1 MHGVGRYH
9 ALMWLRFWS
18 FLDRLFFGPASI
30 GPQPP
35 AVLMRVLRY
44 PYAVVR
50 DLWRGDINLRA
61 MGLVY
66 TTLLSLIPLIAF
78 AFAVLKG
85 FGAHRDLEPI
95 VYEFFRPMGPVG
107 AGEITTR
114 VMQFADRVSTGL
126 VGSVGFALLI
136 WTLLGTIKK
145 VEDSFNFL
153 WRVEQPRSFARRV
166 AEYLGLLI
174 IGPLLLVGF
183 LGLTHAA
190 LGGPLKQVTA
200 LPFLQQLNRAVIALS
215 PYVMVTALFTVLY
228 MFVPNTRV
236 RFRPAIIGALAAGV
250 LWAAVGKIFTAMV
263 VLSTRL
269 TIVYAGF
276 AFIVAALL
284 WTYFGWLI
292 LLAGTQLSFYIQNPS
307 YLRIGLQELRLSSA
321 ELEQLALRVMY
332 LVGRTHMTGGQR
344 WTINRLA
351 AELGLPGIA
360 VAQIGAALEK
370 AGLLIVTEDDEF
382 VPGRDIGRIGLEE
395 ILEVARNQRSGHSV
409 PRGIDIPAV
418 DRLSACLDKAWRE
431 CCAGRTLRDLIV
443 ESDQEPARIEREP
456 RETLIRQ
463 R

>member
-1 MHGVGRYH
+1 
-9 ALMWLRFWS
+9 MWLRFWS

-35 AVLMRVLRY
+35 AVLVRVLRY

-66 TTLLSLIPLIAF
+66 TTLLSLIPLLAF

-95 VYEFFRPMGPVG
+95 VYEFFRPMGEAG
-107 AGEITTR
+107 AAEITTR
-114 VMQFADRVSTGL
+114 VMQFADRVSSGV
-126 VGSVGFALLI
+126 VGSVGFALLL

-166 AEYLGLLI
+166 AEYLSLLI
-174 IGPLLLVGF
+174 IGPILLVGF
-183 LGLTHAA
+183 IGLSHAA
-190 LGGPLKQVTA
+190 LGGPLKHIA
-200 LPFLQQLNRAVIALS
+200 GLPFLQQLHQILISLS
-215 PYVMVTALFTVLY
+215 PYVMVTGFFTVLY

-236 RFRPAIIGALAAGV
+236 QFRPALVGALAAGV
-250 LWAAVGKIFTAMV
+250 IWAAVGKMFTALV
-263 VLSTRL
+263 VFSTRL

-307 YLRIGLQELRLSSA
+307 YLRLGLQELRLSSV
-321 ELEQLALRVMY
+321 EIEQLALKVMF
-332 LVGRTHMTGGQR
+332 LVARTNMTSGAR

-360 VAQIGAALEK
+360 IAQIGATLEK

-382 VPGRDIGRIGLEE
+382 VPGRDIGQIGVQE
-395 ILEVARNQRSGHSV
+395 ILEVARNQRSGHFA
-409 PRGIDIPAV
+409 PRAVDIPAV
-418 DRLSACLDKAWRE
+418 DRLSARLDAAWRD
-431 CCAGRTLRDLIV
+431 CCGERSLRDLID
-443 ESDQEPARIEREP
+443 ESA
-456 RETLIRQ
+456 
-463 R
+463 